1 MSNNHNGSIVA
12 TAHAAEQEIR
22 EDIAFLEAKLAA
34 MASEDD
40 SAYQKLLI
48 KAYNER
54 LLERRKQLTLAV

>member
-1 MSNNHNGSIVA
+1 MRNHHHGSIVA

-54 LLERRKQLTLAV
+54 LTERRKQLALAV